1 MKPQKI
7 YYSISEVAEMFD
19 LTLSNLR
26 FWEKEIKALKPKRNT
41 KKTRFYSKK
50 DIQIIKQIKFLIE
63 EEGYTLEGVNK
74 KLSEKQ
80 DEVSKKQELY
90 ERLTNLRTR
99 FVGIIEQINKRDN
112 KEQ

>member
-1 MKPQKI
+1 MKTEKL

-26 FWEKEIKALKPKRNT
+26 FWEKEIKVLKPKRT
-41 KKTRFYSKK
+41 AGQTRLYSKK
-50 DIQIIKQIKFLIE
+50 DIQVIKQIKFLFE
-63 EEGYTLEGVNK
+63 QGYKLEGVNK

-90 ERLTNLRTR
+90 ERLTNVRQR
-99 FVGIIEQINKRDN
+99 FVGMIEQIDKME
-112 KEQ
+112 K

>member
-1 MKPQKI
+1 MKTEKL

-26 FWEKEIKALKPKRNT
+26 FWEKEIKVLKPKRT
-41 KKTRFYSKK
+41 AGQTRLYSKK
-50 DIQIIKQIKFLIE
+50 DIQVIKQIKFLFD
-63 EEGYTLEGVNK
+63 EGYKLEGVNK

-90 ERLTNLRTR
+90 ERLTNVRQR
-99 FVGIIEQINKRDN
+99 FVGMIEQIDKME
-112 KEQ
+112 KS